1 MLWLFLPSP
10 YLQALNFGV
19 SGLGKSKRLNSG
31 SVLFPFTLKL
41 RFTASST
48 ACGSDLQIHRPY
60 SKDALS
66 PVVTSLIL
74 LVYSSFF
81 FFLLKC
87 SCYERSL
94 TGCVS
99 QYPSKVGAVPLR
111 DEDAEG

>member
-1 MLWLFLPSP
+1 MSPDHFTKICTQKINQYSGFFLPSP

-41 RFTASST
+41 RFTATST
-48 ACGSDLQIHRPY
+48 ACGSDLQIYGPY

-81 FFLLKC
+81 FFF
-87 SCYERSL
+87 R
-94 TGCVS
+94 
-99 QYPSKVGAVPLR
+99 
-111 DEDAEG
+111 